1 MVMLQERLQ
10 RAKAYLGV
18 IMIQFG
24 FAGQGIL
31 AKTALNQGMNHFTFS
46 VFRNGIAAIVFAP
59 FAIFHERKVR
69 PSMTIS
75 IFFKIFMMGLLEPV
89 IDQNL
94 YYAGMQY
101 TTATFAIALSNI
113 VPALIFIMAWIS
125 GLEKVKLKSRHSQG
139 KIVGTIVTVGGA
151 MVMTLFKGP
160 PIGLPWTKQ
169 PSFHHSS
176 SAITSPYPHDS
187 VKGALMISAGCICWA
202 SFTILQAIT
211 LKEYPA
217 ELSLTA
223 LICGMGSLQGAILTL
238 VVERGNFAI
247 WSVHWDMKFIT
258 ALYSGV
264 ICSGVAYYVSGVIMQ
279 ERGPV
284 FVTAFNPLGMVLVA
298 ILSSFILSEQL
309 DLGSVV
315 GAIVIVTGL
324 YLVIWGKSKDE
335 TSCKIIDKD
344 EEAAATNDLEM
355 TTKDDGISTVPGGK
369 LPSNDSTV

>member
-1 MVMLQERLQ
+1 MARLQEQMKRL
-10 RAKAYLGV
+10 KAYVGV

-46 VFRNGIAAIVFAP
+46 VFRNGIAALVFAP

-75 IFFKIFMMGLLEPV
+75 IFFKIFMMALLEPV

-94 YYAGMQY
+94 YYAGMKY
-101 TTATFAIALSNI
+101 TTATFAITLTNI

-125 GLEKVKLKSRHSQG
+125 GLERVKLKSRYSQG
-139 KIVGTIVTVGGA
+139 KIIGTIVTVGGA
-151 MVMTLFKGP
+151 MIMTLFKGP
-160 PIGLPWTKQ
+160 PLGLPWTKQ
-169 PSFHHSS
+169 TSFHQSS
-176 SAITSPYPHDS
+176 SATSSPYPHDS
-187 VKGALMISAGCICWA
+187 LKGALMISAGCVCWA

-223 LICGMGSLQGAILTL
+223 LICGMGSLQGTIITFA
-238 VVERGNFAI
+238 VERGNFAI
-247 WSVHWDMKFIT
+247 WSVHWDTKFIT

-298 ILSSFILSEQL
+298 ILSSFILAEQL
-309 DLGSVV
+309 DLGSVL
-315 GAIVIVTGL
+315 GAVVIVTGL

-335 TSCKIIDKD
+335 SSCKIIDKD

-355 TTKDDGISTVPGGK
+355 TTKDDGISVPRGK
-369 LPSNDSTV
+369 LPSDDSAV

>member
-1 MVMLQERLQ
+1 MMMLQERLN
-10 RAKAYLGV
+10 RAKPYVGV

-69 PSMTIS
+69 PSMTLS

-94 YYAGMQY
+94 YYAGMKY

-125 GLEKVKLKSRHSQG
+125 GLEKVKLTSRHSQG
-139 KIVGTIVTVGGA
+139 KILGTIVTVGGA
-151 MVMTLFKGP
+151 MVMTLIKGP
-160 PIGLPWTKQ
+160 PIELPWTKQ
-169 PSFHHSS
+169 ASFHQSS
-176 SAITSPYPHDS
+176 STTTTLHPHDS
-187 VKGALMISAGCICWA
+187 VKGAVMIAAGCICWA
-202 SFTILQAIT
+202 CFTILQAIT

-223 LICGMGSLQGAILTL
+223 LICGMGSLQGTILTFA
-238 VVERGNFAI
+238 VERGNLAI
-247 WSVHWDMKFIT
+247 WSVHWDTKFIT

-309 DLGSVV
+309 DLGSVI

-324 YLVIWGKSKDE
+324 YLVIWGKSKDQ
-335 TSCKIIDKD
+335 TSSKIVDNKD
-344 EEAAATNDLEM
+344 EEAAATSDLEM
-355 TTKDDGISTVPGGK
+355 ATKDGLSVRGAK
-369 LPSNDSTV
+369 LPSDASSV

>member
-1 MVMLQERLQ
+1 MMLQERFK
-10 RAKAYLGV
+10 RARAYVGA

-24 FAGQGIL
+24 FAGQALL

-46 VFRNGIAAIVFAP
+46 VFRNGIAALVFAP

-94 YYAGMQY
+94 YYAGMKY
-101 TTATFAIALSNI
+101 TTATFALALCNI
-113 VPALIFIMAWIS
+113 VPALSFIMAWVA
-125 GLEKVKLKSRHSQG
+125 GLERVKLKSRHSQG
-139 KIVGTIVTVGGA
+139 KIIGTLVTVGGA
-151 MVMTLFKGP
+151 MVMTLYNGP

-169 PSFHHSS
+169 TSLHQSS
-176 SAITSPYPHDS
+176 TTSLHPHDS
-187 VKGALMISAGCICWA
+187 VKGALMIAAGCICWA
-202 SFTILQAIT
+202 SFTILQAVT

-223 LICGMGSLQGAILTL
+223 LICGMGSLQGAILTFA
-238 VVERGNFAI
+238 VERGNFAI
-247 WSVHWDMKFIT
+247 WSVHWDTKFIT

-264 ICSGVAYYVSGVIMQ
+264 ICSGAAYYVSGVIMQ

-284 FVTAFNPLGMVLVA
+284 FVTAFSPLGMVLVA

-309 DLGSVV
+309 DLGSVL

-335 TSCKIIDKD
+335 TSCKIIDKAD

-355 TTKDDGISTVPGGK
+355 TTKDDGISVPGGK
-369 LPSNDSTV
+369 LPSDDSAV

>member
-1 MVMLQERLQ
+1 MARLQEQMKRL
-10 RAKAYLGV
+10 KAYVGV

-46 VFRNGIAAIVFAP
+46 VFRNGIAALVFAP

-75 IFFKIFMMGLLEPV
+75 IFFKIFMMALLEPV

-94 YYAGMQY
+94 YYAGMKY
-101 TTATFAIALSNI
+101 TTATFAITLTNI

-125 GLEKVKLKSRHSQG
+125 GLERVKLKSRYSQG
-139 KIVGTIVTVGGA
+139 KIIGTIVTVGGA
-151 MVMTLFKGP
+151 MIMTLFKGP
-160 PIGLPWTKQ
+160 PLGLPWTKQ
-169 PSFHHSS
+169 TSFHQSS
-176 SAITSPYPHDS
+176 SATSSPYPHDS
-187 VKGALMISAGCICWA
+187 LKGALMISAGCVCWA

-223 LICGMGSLQGAILTL
+223 LICGMGSLQGTIITFA
-238 VVERGNFAI
+238 VERGNFAI
-247 WSVHWDMKFIT
+247 WSVHWDTKFIT

-284 FVTAFNPLGMVLVA
+284 FVTAFNPLSMVLVA
-298 ILSSFILSEQL
+298 ILSSFILAEQL
-309 DLGSVV
+309 DLGSVL
-315 GAIVIVTGL
+315 GAVVIVTGL
-324 YLVIWGKSKDE
+324 YLLIWGKSKDE
-335 TSCKIIDKD
+335 SSCKIIDKD
-344 EEAAATNDLEM
+344 EEAASTNDLEM
-355 TTKDDGISTVPGGK
+355 TTKDDGISVPRGK
-369 LPSNDSTV
+369 LPSDDSAV

>member
-1 MVMLQERLQ
+1 MLLQERFK
-10 RAKAYLGV
+10 RVKAYAGV
-18 IMIQFG
+18 ILIQFG

-31 AKTALNQGMNHFTFS
+31 AKTALNQGMSHFTFS
-46 VFRNGIAAIVFAP
+46 VFRNGIAALVFAP

-94 YYAGMQY
+94 YYAGMKY
-101 TTATFAIALSNI
+101 TTATFAITLSNI

-125 GLEKVKLKSRHSQG
+125 GLEKVKLNSRHSQG
-139 KIVGTIVTVGGA
+139 KILGTIVTVGGA

-160 PIGLPWTKQ
+160 PLGLPWTKQ
-169 PSFHHSS
+169 TSLHQSS
-176 SAITSPYPHDS
+176 SATTSPYPHDS
-187 VKGALMISAGCICWA
+187 LKGALMISAGCICWA
-202 SFTILQAIT
+202 SFTILQAVT

-223 LICGMGSLQGAILTL
+223 LICGMGSLQGTILTL
-238 VVERGNFAI
+238 AVERGNFAI
-247 WSVHWDMKFIT
+247 WSVHWDTKFIT

-284 FVTAFNPLGMVLVA
+284 FVTAFNPLGMILVA

-309 DLGSVV
+309 DLGSVL

-335 TSCKIIDKD
+335 TSCNKIIDKD
-344 EEAAATNDLEM
+344 EEATAANDLEM
-355 TTKDDGISTVPGGK
+355 TTKDDGISVPGGK
-369 LPSNDSTV
+369 LPSDYSAV

>member
-1 MVMLQERLQ
+1 MLQEQMKRL
-10 RAKAYLGV
+10 KAYVGV

-46 VFRNGIAAIVFAP
+46 VFRNGIAALVFAP

-75 IFFKIFMMGLLEPV
+75 IFFKIFMMALLEPV

-94 YYAGMQY
+94 YYAGMKY
-101 TTATFAIALSNI
+101 TTATFAITLTNI

-125 GLEKVKLKSRHSQG
+125 GLERVKLKSRYSQG
-139 KIVGTIVTVGGA
+139 KIIGTIVTVGGA
-151 MVMTLFKGP
+151 MIMTLFKGP
-160 PIGLPWTKQ
+160 PLGLPWTKQ
-169 PSFHHSS
+169 TSFHQSS
-176 SAITSPYPHDS
+176 SATSSPYPHDS
-187 VKGALMISAGCICWA
+187 LKGALMISAGCVCWA

-223 LICGMGSLQGAILTL
+223 LICGMGSLQGTIITFA
-238 VVERGNFAI
+238 VERGNFAI
-247 WSVHWDMKFIT
+247 WSVHWDTKFIT

-284 FVTAFNPLGMVLVA
+284 FVTAFNPLSMVLVA
-298 ILSSFILSEQL
+298 ILSSFILAEQL
-309 DLGSVV
+309 DLGSVL
-315 GAIVIVTGL
+315 GAVVIVTGL
-324 YLVIWGKSKDE
+324 YLLIWGKSKDE
-335 TSCKIIDKD
+335 SSCKIIDKD
-344 EEAAATNDLEM
+344 EEAASANDLEM
-355 TTKDDGISTVPGGK
+355 TTKDDGISVPRGK
-369 LPSNDSTV
+369 LPSDDSAV